1 MSIVRF
7 SNPRPEQN
15 RSNWTC
21 FFPKDVAFN
30 QYKIIYH
37 SSTDLKTHHINIV
50 TYLSACNY
58 LLQTL
63 IKYFYLYMASNTHPF
78 FHINLLSHTFLIVYR
93 AVFSTPISLRHLVL
107 IFVMHLRPSNA
118 KLVFQL
124 LTISFDLF
132 LRRDSSRHLSLFF
145 NHITVFF
152 LHKENSELVRIFSS
166 QSSGSR
172 KALVIVSLF
181 P

>member
-152 LHKENSELVRIFSS
+152 SIKRTQNWFESFRP
-166 QSSGSR
+166 
-172 KALVIVSLF
+172 SLAAAGKRS
-181 P
+181 